1 MGLLVATRMMVLML
15 LVGHWEWTDSEKT
28 ERIEVVERVWDTMEV
43 EVLLLPSLTRG
54 GLVPRCQ

>member
-1 MGLLVATRMMVLML
+1 MMVLML